1 MGFRFL
7 LPNQKQKQK
16 QLSHEGYGL
25 DPCCLPADFIYN
37 CSASVLPSSSTSSC
51 NSSNYRSSG
60 SSSICIRNYS
70 WSYRNKCH
78 SSWCCSSRS
87 FFSCCGC
94 GRSSSSSCSSWSS
107 SRNWSYSSPIS
118 SSISSW
124 NSSRFGS
131 CVSSS
136 TCIHPCHYTSC
147 WRSSCSWS
155 YWRKISSCSCPPK
168 QPIRINTPLLP
179 SRYIYFPLVPLMK

>member
-25 DPCCLPADFIYN
+25 DPCCLPADFLHN

-51 NSSNYRSSG
+51 NSSNYNSSGRSSCC
-60 SSSICIRNYS
+60 SRNCS
-70 WSYRNKCH
+70 WSY
-78 SSWCCSSRS
+78 SSHSRS
-87 FFSCCGC
+87 SC
-94 GRSSSSSCSSWSS
+94 SS
-107 SRNWSYSSPIS
+107 SRNWSYSCPIS

-131 CVSSS
+131 SVSSS
-136 TCIHPCHYTSC
+136 TCIHPYHYTSC
-147 WRSSCSWS
+147 WKSSCSWS

-179 SRYIYFPLVPLMK
+179 SRYIYFPLVPSMK

>member
-25 DPCCLPADFIYN
+25 DPCCLPADFLHN
-37 CSASVLPSSSTSSC
+37 SSASVLPSSSTSTC

-60 SSSICIRNYS
+60 SSSSCSRNYS
-70 WSYRNKCH
+70 WSYSGICH

-87 FFSCCGC
+87 FFSSCGC
-94 GRSSSSSCSSWSS
+94 GRSSSSWSS

-124 NSSRFGS
+124 NSSRFCS
-131 CVSSS
+131 CGSSS

-147 WRSSCSWS
+147 W
-155 YWRKISSCSCPPK
+155 
-168 QPIRINTPLLP
+168 
-179 SRYIYFPLVPLMK
+179 